1 MAGNSYSI
9 SKREIKRALI
19 AYGVREPEIEAL
31 VADAEKRH
39 MHMNVIAFVL
49 LLEKVNL
56 TRNRIIQ
63 IMRRIGLDD
72 IKISKV
78 LDMVDEEKML
88 AQAGHIYKAR
98 IEV

>member
-1 MAGNSYSI
+1 MPGNSYSI

-19 AYGVREPEIEAL
+19 AYGVKEPDIEAF
-31 VADAEKRH
+31 VADAERKH

-49 LLEKVNL
+49 LLEKVSL
-56 TRNRIIQ
+56 SRNKIVQ
-63 IMRRIGLDD
+63 IMRRIGIDD

-98 IEV
+98 VEV

>member
-1 MAGNSYSI
+1 
-9 SKREIKRALI
+9 
-19 AYGVREPEIEAL
+19 
-31 VADAEKRH
+31 
-39 MHMNVIAFVL
+39 
-49 LLEKVNL
+49 
-56 TRNRIIQ
+56 
-63 IMRRIGLDD
+63 MRRIGLDD